1 MRVENNAKTTTR
13 RLRGGV
19 TGKGFEP
26 GRSGNPGGRP
36 KGTLLDKTLV
46 ELLEADGG
54 RHCRAIAEKLIAKAQ
69 RGDVRAARLIAERT
83 EGRPKQKID
92 MNMGIDGSMDLS
104 LLSDS

>member
-1 MRVENNAKTTTR
+1 MRVENNDKATTR

-54 RHCRAIAEKLIAKAQ
+54 RDSRAIAE
-69 RGDVRAARLIAERT
+69 RLLFGLEPT
-83 EGRPKQKID
+83 F
-92 MNMGIDGSMDLS
+92 
-104 LLSDS
+104 

>member
-1 MRVENNAKTTTR
+1 MRVENNDKATTR

-54 RHCRAIAEKLIAKAQ
+54 QDLERSLKGCSLDLSRLSDSELK
-69 RGDVRAARLIAERT
+69 ARLI
-83 EGRPKQKID
+83 K
-92 MNMGIDGSMDLS
+92 
-104 LLSDS
+104 LLVQSPEVLQEASRAVNPEKRDD